1 MRGPTRM
8 TTSPWVPL
16 AIVWIVTLIVG
27 GVLWQRFTRVP
38 AQPGGL
44 GVRSA
49 TSTRRVLPLWL
60 ALVLLILFCVAIW
73 LTLRWGAPLWTGT
86 GPAVGSTIRGAG
98 MS

>member
-1 MRGPTRM
+1 M
-8 TTSPWVPL
+8 TSSPWALL
-16 AIVWIVTLIVG
+16 AIVWLVTLIVG

-60 ALVLLILFCVAIW
+60 ALVLLILFCIAVW
-73 LTLRWGAPLWTGT
+73 LTLRWGAPLWSRAGAGVASPGGTGT
-86 GPAVGSTIRGAG
+86 S
-98 MS
+98 

>member
-1 MRGPTRM
+1 MM
-8 TTSPWVPL
+8 TSPWVSL
-16 AIVWIVTLIVG
+16 AILWLVTLVLA

-60 ALVLLILFCVAIW
+60 ALVLLILFCVAVW
-73 LTLRWGAPLWTGT
+73 LTLRWGASLWSG
-86 GPAVGSTIRGAG
+86 GSTAAG
-98 MS
+98 S